1 MLKEMI
7 NTGLGVAAT
16 LKEKVENEIELK
28 DGKNIFE
35 SLEGKGKDER
45 SKIKDELKS
54 IIKDIVDDLGLA
66 TKDDIVKLKEE
77 LSKEKN

>member
-1 MLKEMI
+1 MLKEML

-16 LKEKVENEIELK
+16 LKDKIENEIELK

-35 SLEGKGKDER
+35 SLESKGKDER
-45 SKIKDELKS
+45 DKIKNELKS
-54 IIKDIVDDLGLA
+54 IIKEIVDDLGIA
-66 TKDDIVKLKEE
+66 TKDDIAKLKEE